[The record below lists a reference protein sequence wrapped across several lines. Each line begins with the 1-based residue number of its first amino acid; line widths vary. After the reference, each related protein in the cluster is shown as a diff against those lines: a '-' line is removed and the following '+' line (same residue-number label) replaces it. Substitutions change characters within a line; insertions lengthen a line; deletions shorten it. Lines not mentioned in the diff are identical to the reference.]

1 MLRGCSLFKV
11 NFSSNINPKKALGKL
26 RKDKHLGE
34 FEKLTKSAIYVGFPS
49 SAKNKDGL
57 TIAKY
62 ARYNN
67 YGTYTHD
74 GGLGSG
80 ERIPARPF
88 FTLGFYF
95 PKYQEKRS
103 KLAKE
108 LVRQIS
114 KGLIKSDEAATLM
127 GIEAVNNVRDSI
139 LNGPW
144 RPNSPRTAARK
155 MAKSRGKKSKFGV
168 KPLVDTGDMISAV
181 TYIIGDQNESNN
193 STVH

>member
-1 MLRGCSLFKV
+1 MFKV
-11 NFSSNINPKKALGKL
+11 NFSNNIDPKKAIGKM
-26 RKDKHLGE
+26 RRDKHLGE
-34 FEKLTKSAIYVGFPS
+34 FEKLVKSPIYVGFPS
-49 SAKNKDGL
+49 SSKNEDGL

-62 ARYNN
+62 ARWNN

-74 GGLGSG
+74 GGVGSN
-80 ERIPARPF
+80 ERIPPRPF

-95 PKYQEKRS
+95 PKYQERRS

-108 LVRQIS
+108 LVRQVT
-114 KGLIKSDEAATLM
+114 KGVIDASEAAALM

-139 LNGPW
+139 LSGPW
-144 RPNSPRTAARK
+144 RPNSPSTTARK

-181 TYIIGDQNESNN
+181 TYIVGDIDEVDN
-193 STVH
+193 STIH

>member
-1 MLRGCSLFKV
+1 MFKI
-11 NFSSNINPKKALGKL
+11 NFSNNIDPKKVLKKL
-26 RKDKHLGE
+26 RKDKNLSE

-49 SAKNKDGL
+49 SAKNEDGL

-62 ARYNN
+62 ARWNN
-67 YGTYTHD
+67 YGTFTHD

-80 ERIPARPF
+80 ERVPARPF

-95 PKYQEKRS
+95 PKYQERRA
-103 KLAKE
+103 KLAKG
-108 LVRQIS
+108 LAKKIS
-114 KGLIKSDEAATLM
+114 EGSITAEDAATLM

-144 RPNSPRTAARK
+144 RPNSPSTKARK
-155 MAKSRGKKSKFGV
+155 MAKSKGKKSKFGA

-181 TYIIGDQNESNN
+181 TFIVGDQDEVDN
-193 STVH
+193 TAIH